1 MIWYF
6 IITCRKILVLLG
18 QLEAKQGF
26 QNSSYIYTVSKVYLE
41 YDWRCPVEMH
51 KDLDISS

>member
-18 QLEAKQGF
+18 QLEAKKGF

>member
-18 QLEAKQGF
+18 QLEAKKASKTPLTF
-26 QNSSYIYTVSKVYLE
+26 ILYPKYTWNTIGGVL
-41 YDWRCPVEMH
+41 
-51 KDLDISS
+51 